1 MLDWLER
8 SNHFLPV
15 RFVKTMWVV
24 GLAAMWLPITAHCKL
39 EVIPAF
45 AAFFACSAHGDTSV
59 PHQDKDCEQDSCASV
74 ESGKYRTQ
82 DHDALVIVPDFTP
95 IGLHESVVELRALPD
110 EVSLGIFTTA
120 PPEQRQIW
128 NFSLRMAL
136 PARAPSLVS

>member
-1 MLDWLER
+1 
-8 SNHFLPV
+8 
-15 RFVKTMWVV
+15 MWVV

-39 EVIPAF
+39 EAIPAF

-59 PHQDKDCEQDSCASV
+59 PHQDKDCKQDGCASV

-82 DHDALVIVPDFTP
+82 DHDAFVIAPEFAP
-95 IGLHESVVELRALPD
+95 IDLAESLVELAALPD

-120 PPEQRQIW
+120 PPDQQRNW